1 MRFFSCLCVF
11 MREFTLYL
19 FRKLNLTLLKKE
31 RQAYILH
38 QVNLHNKVLSS
49 SLSAD
54 INVSEDTIRRDL
66 LELAEEGKV
75 IKVHGGA
82 LSHSF
87 SQVHFPP
94 NEVYSQSQKKKIAQ
108 KAIGLI
114 SNGMFVLTSG
124 GTTILEMARMLPP
137 QLKATFISGS
147 IAAILEYM
155 HHPNIEV
162 ILIGDRISKSS
173 KITVGPEAIAKI
185 RQMKAD
191 ICFLGTNAIDLKH
204 GITDNDWDVVQLKK
218 AMIESS
224 QKVVCLSIAEKI
236 NTFQPIHICE
246 LKKIDVLV
254 TELPADDPLL
264 KPYRDAGIKVL

>member
-1 MRFFSCLCVF
+1 M
-11 MREFTLYL
+11 
-19 FRKLNLTLLKKE
+19 LKKE

-49 SLSAD
+49 SLCTE

-66 LELAEEGKV
+66 QELSEEGKV

-87 SQVHFPP
+87 NQVYFST
-94 NEVYSQSQKKKIAQ
+94 NGVYSQNQKKTIAL

-114 SNGMFVLTSG
+114 NNGMFVLTSG
-124 GTTILEMARMLPP
+124 GTTIIELARSLPP

-147 IAAILEYM
+147 IPAILEYM

-162 ILIGDRISKSS
+162 ILIGDKISKNS

-185 RQMKAD
+185 RQVKAD
-191 ICFLGTNAIDLKH
+191 ICFLGTNAIDLMH
-204 GITDNDWDVVQLKK
+204 GITDNDWEVVQLKK

-224 QKVVCLSIAEKI
+224 KKVVCLSIAEKI
-236 NTFQPIHICE
+236 NSVQPIKVCGLDE
-246 LKKIDVLV
+246 IDLLI
-254 TELPADDPLL
+254 TELPVTDPVL
-264 KPYRDAGIKVL
+264 KPYLDAGVKVA